1 MFVPNSVQSLSK
13 LLKVN
18 VILKAISV
26 FESELFLQAALPFC
40 MKQLQTTANI
50 NIDNFSALTVVV
62 SALGEL

>member
-40 MKQLQTTANI
+40 MK
-50 NIDNFSALTVVV
+50 
-62 SALGEL
+62 